1 MVEIGYTLSSEEFG
15 PNELVRFA
23 AIAEDSGFSFLTI
36 SDHYHPWVS
45 AQGNSP
51 FAWAVL
57 GAVAKATMR
66 VRVGTAVT
74 CPIMRI
80 HPAIIAQAAATTAM
94 MFEGRFWLGLGAGE
108 QLNEHVTGEGW
119 PQPAVRHEMLEEAI
133 QIIRE
138 LWTGEELNYF
148 GEYFT
153 VDEAKLFTVPEQP
166 PEIYLAASGPVAAE
180 RAAQQDGFIATAPSR
195 ELVEA
200 FESAGGEGPKLGQ
213 LTVCY
218 DQTEER
224 AKETAHRVWPISGL
238 PGNFQWEIKS
248 FEQFEEI
255 CKLVTPEQVAKSIVC
270 GPDPQKVIEQIN
282 QFADAGF
289 THVFIHNVGPKQE
302 EFLQWASRE
311 VLPRFEAQ
319 AQPAGVGTRE
329 RQLGGERP

>member
-23 AIAEDSGFSFLTI
+23 AVAEDSGFSFLTI

-45 AQGNSP
+45 SQGHSP
-51 FAWAVL
+51 FVWSVL
-57 GAVAKATMR
+57 GGVAKVTER

-80 HPAIIAQAAATTAM
+80 HPAIIAQAAATTAGL
-94 MFEGRFWLGLGAGE
+94 FEGRFWLGVGAGE

-119 PQPAVRHEMLEEAI
+119 PQPQIRHEMLEEAI
-133 QIIRE
+133 QVMRE
-138 LWTGEELNYF
+138 LWTGEKVNYF

-153 VDEAKLFTVPEQP
+153 VDEAKLFTVPGQP
-166 PEIYLAASGPVAAE
+166 PDIYVAASGPAAAE
-180 RAAQQDGFIATAPSR
+180 RAAHQDGFITTSPQR

-200 FESAGGEGPKLGQ
+200 FEQAGGAGKPKLGQ
-213 LTVCY
+213 VTVCY
-218 DQTEER
+218 DESEEK
-224 AKETAHRVWPISGL
+224 AKETAHHYWPISGL
-238 PGNFQWEIKS
+238 PGNFQWEIKTW
-248 FEQFEEI
+248 EQFDEMA
-255 CKLVTPEQVAKSIVC
+255 KLVTPDQVAKSIVC
-270 GPDPQKVIEQIN
+270 GADPQKVIEQIQ

-311 VLPRFEAQ
+311 IVPRFQAQ
-319 AQPAGVGTRE
+319 PQPAGVGTQE
-329 RQLGGERP
+329 RQLGG